1 MAARKPIVV
10 VGSVNADLI
19 LESRLPL
26 AGETIS
32 ATGGGITV
40 AGGKGANQAATA
52 GKLGYSTAFVGQ
64 TGRDAAGGMLREAL
78 GACGVSLQHTPAV
91 SAPTGQAVIILQPD
105 GENSIIIVGGAN
117 VAWQAPDAAALDAV
131 RAAATQRAL
140 FCACV
145 TPAPRP
151 GAQVRSAGLLLLQRE
166 VPESVSIA
174 AAEAAHAAGVPVILD
189 AGGDETPIADALLR
203 CVTYLSPNE
212 TELARARALRA
223 PRRRSGSLQRLPL
236 QARLT
241 GMPTDGGDAAV
252 QAAAA
257 VLQARGVSHVLVK
270 LGKHGSLL
278 VPPAPA
284 APLRQPALRAD
295 KVRIRTLRKL
305 MPTHASPHAA
315 DRSRYCSQVV
325 DTTGAG
331 DCFTAAFGVALMEG
345 MPHAEALRFAS
356 AAACI
361 CVQRMGAMPSLPSRA
376 EVDALLAAQK

>member
-26 AGETIS
+26 PGETIS

-140 FCACV
+140 F
-145 TPAPRP
+145 
-151 GAQVRSAGLLLLQRE
+151 
-166 VPESVSIA
+166 
-174 AAEAAHAAGVPVILD
+174 
-189 AGGDETPIADALLR
+189 
-203 CVTYLSPNE
+203 
-212 TELARARALRA
+212 RA
-223 PRRRSGSLQRLPL
+223 
-236 QARLT
+236 
-241 GMPTDGGDAAV
+241 
-252 QAAAA
+252 
-257 VLQARGVSHVLVK
+257 
-270 LGKHGSLL
+270 
-278 VPPAPA
+278 
-284 APLRQPALRAD
+284 
-295 KVRIRTLRKL
+295 
-305 MPTHASPHAA
+305 
-315 DRSRYCSQVV
+315 
-325 DTTGAG
+325 
-331 DCFTAAFGVALMEG
+331 
-345 MPHAEALRFAS
+345 
-356 AAACI
+356 
-361 CVQRMGAMPSLPSRA
+361 
-376 EVDALLAAQK
+376 